1 MITIITGPQGSGKTT
16 LATLIAEQVS
26 AKEFRG
32 QSYPIE
38 KQLSRDT
45 NVIDGVPT
53 FEDVEKCL
61 EMDLT
66 CRHAIIVTQVS
77 VNRFDTRRWS
87 DDYRT
92 QVNLLKT
99 TI

>member
-1 MITIITGPQGSGKTT
+1 MITIISGPQGTGKSQ
-16 LATLIAEQVS
+16 LAALIAEQVA

-38 KQLSRDT
+38 KQLFRDT

-61 EMDLT
+61 EMALT